1 MSKHSLLMGKYNLVM
16 SYNFTG
22 EYNSPVFF
30 VEMKMNSLFNEISG
44 AFNSFFIKGVDICK
58 EFDSTYKRLYEKKI
72 LKKSDDSLESSLFNG
87 IGYQLSTLN
96 ELFNSFAF
104 LEKEADKNIYQIDQG
119 SIKNFVYKII
129 STNTTHS
136 FKKDMDIYKIKLN
149 NIKVVDMIEVTIID
163 LVKSI
168 KSVVPQII
176 EKSEGIYDKEKIANI
191 IYMKIFALDGFKSF
205 ISQIKQSFK
214 ERMSFEIDIAKE
226 SKKYVVKHLNNLFS
240 KASTESNFKI
250 LVNEAFK
257 GQSNMEDKKK
267 IIMNGFNALTIMN
280 NIFTEYGKR
289 QHTSDH
295 LNEMLKKINI
305 NMINN
310 EPVLWKFKFEKPI
323 DELTNK
329 DFISQIFAGIS
340 QAIPVINTLF
350 DINIT
355 SKNLIEIAYTY
366 LTVNMGNLD
375 ELPNQQKILVNI
387 LNKLCKST
395 FIGLSNM
402 FRIFVEPISMI
413 ETYNI
418 VSGGAL
424 FDNTESKFYP
434 SDGFKMEL
442 KDAYYKIINVLLA
455 AKSLESKDIE
465 ASLFKKKSITSSK
478 WGYLYEYLSNLNDI
492 SMVDINQVISLI
504 NQINELFDS
513 PNDMIADLVSQF
525 SISIRDK
532 FDGIKFDDDN
542 IDSILAGLNTQP
554 DDIKRISMIIDLFD
568 KFISMNRD
576 KSTEIENISGK
587 STIIRSINLY
597 NNYID
602 KAKNN
607 IERASILKQS
617 LLNIPINK
625 DYNIASSYIILYGMS
640 KSMLDSYINNL
651 ILYIDNNDY
660 EILER
665 YNSLYGN
672 IDYDGKNIIL
682 TVNSILARVYELI
695 KQIKYVYEKF
705 FVNKI
710 DDPSN
715 YDLKDKIQNPVD
727 LNNLYKSLSDLKDKQ
742 YKISFN
748 INDLS
753 KINVKCKIDNMFD
766 KRYAKKEIEGDIR
779 EAMIRDRVVA
789 KNKENNKENR
799 KEGNYLISY
808 VNYNLSAIVKCRFNI
823 EDESNYVISKIVNLL
838 NFINDS
844 LFNVSKTL
852 RIPASLI
859 DDFISNGFD
868 YIVNPDNTSPM
879 MFNSP
884 SIPYVDIDE
893 NISKTSFNIAYRED
907 MTKNAI
913 KSINVSNGSIISLSN
928 DKVFP
933 WIFKDVS
940 NAFNISSKVYINDL
954 TTPELINLAVN
965 LINIYKYVSR
975 LNQLFGII
983 NISKDILI
991 KERFN
996 QSRISISNLGN
1007 VILRYLKQILADE
1020 SIVSK
1025 IFIDSKFEEFEGFYD
1040 ESLCEIIAFMMK
1052 NIQNFD
1058 INKFKK
1064 VSRLT
1069 IVDTSDIDN
1078 EAFNESLSIFINIYD
1093 IAGNVIEPSELFEK
1107 ENINITSNNSRVD
1120 KSEFYM
1126 NFLRFMNIN
1135 MSIPLSILN
1144 ETGFA
1149 ALLIIGSSIN
1159 NIDTKLLPKTIIKL
1173 SISSMNIYFKKLIDE
1188 LIQRR
1193 TTLKIGNSLKDN
1205 SSIINAYSLIY
1216 DENKLNG
1223 GDSESKSDQ
1232 INKIMKSIHRMFV
1245 KDGIS
1250 AAEFF
1255 NILPKLTQNQKD
1267 LMVKIKMFNSDMME
1281 YIKNG
1286 KKIEID
1292 KSIKTLIQILT
1303 GIDGDKEITDQQ
1315 YVYLMCAFYIAMNE
1329 HNERISNIQSIYKKI
1344 MKRKIT
1350 DVDCINAI
1358 KSLTDKDIIYLT
1370 DSYDIFEEDEESA
1383 IPHGGNIDKEEESK
1397 IITDN
1402 IDHKEESK
1410 IPLIR
1415 SIYGDEIAIGHP
1427 YFIETLVGE
1436 NTDCNSLIS
1445 IAKGFDT
1452 IKPFNGNVCGIDC
1465 VDKFIDSL
1473 NDKDKEIISKYQY
1486 NPMAFVKPTPQA
1498 ILYGLDRAIIPGLLF
1513 KEGEG
1518 IYVSAPLC
1526 CETQINVNFR
1536 DNDVIERIMNQNI
1549 IPPKSYFKN
1558 LGEIIDLSTEDM
1570 MVGYCYM
1577 LVLFCQR
1584 FGKAFAGIDK
1594 EKLAFMLCQL
1604 AYANRS
1610 NTPIVKIFDETCA
1623 KYRNGNNQLS
1633 SIDFIISFCESQI
1646 QHE

>member
-1 MSKHSLLMGKYNLVM
+1 MTYI
-16 SYNFTG
+16 FTG
-22 EYNSPVFF
+22 KLHLPAFF

-72 LKKSDDSLESSLFNG
+72 LKKSNDSLESSLFNG

-119 SIKNFVYKII
+119 SIKDFVYKII
-129 STNTTHS
+129 SANTTHS

-149 NIKVVDMIEVTIID
+149 DIKVVDMIETTIID

-168 KSVVPQII
+168 KSIVPQII
-176 EKSEGIYDKEKIANI
+176 EKSEGMYDKEKIANI

-240 KASTESNFKI
+240 KATTESNFKM

-323 DELTNK
+323 AELTNK

-366 LTVNMGNLD
+366 LTINMGNLD
-375 ELPNQQKILVNI
+375 ELPNQQKMLVNM

-434 SDGFKMEL
+434 SDGFRMEL

-455 AKSLESKDIE
+455 AKSLKSKDIV

-478 WGYLYEYLSNLNDI
+478 WGYLYEYLNNLSDI
-492 SMVDINQVISLI
+492 SLVDINQVISLI

-554 DDIKRISMIIDLFD
+554 DDIKRISMIIELFD
-568 KFISMNRD
+568 KFISMNRVN
-576 KSTEIENISGK
+576 STDIENISGK
-587 STIIRSINLY
+587 SSIIRSINLY

-617 LLNIPINK
+617 LLNIPINN

-672 IDYDGKNIIL
+672 IDYDGKDIVL
-682 TVNSILARVYELI
+682 TVNSILSRVYELI

-705 FVNKI
+705 FVTKI
-710 DDPSN
+710 DNPYN

-727 LNNLYKSLSDLKDKQ
+727 LNKLYESLSKMKDKQ
-742 YKISFN
+742 YKIPFN

-753 KINVKCKIDNMFD
+753 KINIKCKIDNIFD

-789 KNKENNKENR
+789 KNKEINKENN
-799 KEGNYLISY
+799 KEGNYLASY

-823 EDESNYVISKIVNLL
+823 EDENNYAISKIVNLL

-844 LFNVSKTL
+844 LFNISRTL
-852 RIPASLI
+852 RVPTSLI

-893 NISKTSFNIAYRED
+893 NISKPSFNIAYRED

-913 KSINVSNGSIISLSN
+913 KSINVSNGSIMSLSN

-940 NAFNISSKVYINDL
+940 NALNSSSKVYINDL

-983 NISKDILI
+983 NISKDIII

-1052 NIQNFD
+1052 NIQNFN

-1069 IVDTSDIDN
+1069 IVDTGDIDN

-1093 IAGNVIEPSELFEK
+1093 IAGNIIEPSELFEK
-1107 ENINITSNNSRVD
+1107 ENINITSNNMLMD

-1159 NIDTKLLPKTIIKL
+1159 NIGNKISPKTTIEL

-1267 LMVKIKMFNSDMME
+1267 LMVKIKMFNSDMIE
-1281 YIKNG
+1281 YIKSG

-1315 YVYLMCAFYIAMNE
+1315 YIYLMCAFYIAMNE

-1370 DSYDIFEEDEESA
+1370 DSYDIFEEDESSIHPINKENESS
-1383 IPHGGNIDKEEESK
+1383 IHSGNINKVESPIPQEVAK
-1397 IITDN
+1397 Q
-1402 IDHKEESK
+1402 
-1410 IPLIR
+1410 PLIK

-1436 NTDCNSLIS
+1436 NTDCDSLIS
-1445 IAKGFDT
+1445 VAKGSDA

-1465 VDKFIDSL
+1465 VDKFVDSL
-1473 NDKDKEIISKYQY
+1473 SDKDKEIISKYQY
-1486 NPMAFVKPTPQA
+1486 NPMTFVKPTPQA

-1526 CETQINVNFR
+1526 CDTQINVNFR

-1558 LGEIIDLSTEDM
+1558 LGEIIDLSNDIIKSM
-1570 MVGYCYM
+1570 
-1577 LVLFCQR
+1577 
-1584 FGKAFAGIDK
+1584 D
-1594 EKLAFMLCQL
+1594 
-1604 AYANRS
+1604 
-1610 NTPIVKIFDETCA
+1610 
-1623 KYRNGNNQLS
+1623 GN
-1633 SIDFIISFCESQI
+1633 
-1646 QHE
+1646 